1 MLLALGSALA
11 WGSGDFS
18 GGMGARSLGGSTPGA
33 VRVVLLSHLT
43 SLTVLL
49 VAAGTLG
56 MAAPHGRVLAWGLAA
71 GVAGCLSIT
80 AFYIA
85 LSRGAMG
92 GAAAISGL
100 LAAALPAAV
109 SAWTEGNPGMMRLAG
124 FGVAGMAIWLIAAG
138 ESTQERDLTAMSLAI
153 GAGAGFGLYFIALK
167 MADPSGPVWAMA
179 SARLGSISTCAL
191 LMLGLRLSGASMPS
205 KVTRAT
211 VGWVLM
217 TALLDTSGNMLFVSA
232 TRAGRLD
239 VAAVLASMYPAG
251 TILLAAWMLHERP
264 TRRQSY
270 GMAIAAVAVVMIT
283 Q

>member
-11 WGSGDFS
+11 WGGGDFS
-18 GGMGARSLGGSTPGA
+18 GGMGVRSLGGSIPGA
-33 VRVVLLSHLT
+33 LRVVFLSHLT

-56 MAAPHGRVLAWGLAA
+56 MTAPHGTVLAWGLAA
-71 GVAGCLSIT
+71 GVAGCVSIT

-92 GAAAISGL
+92 GAAAVSGL
-100 LAAALPAAV
+100 LAASLPAAV
-109 SAWTEGNPGMMRLAG
+109 SAWTEGNPGVVRLAG
-124 FGVAGMAIWLIAAG
+124 FGVAGVAIWLIAASNG
-138 ESTQERDLTAMSLAI
+138 AEKQDAAAMGLAV
-153 GAGAGFGLYFIALK
+153 GAGAGFGLYFVALK
-167 MADPSGPVWAMA
+167 MAGPAGPVWAMA

-191 LMLGLRLSGASMPS
+191 LMLGLRLSGASLPS
-205 KVTRAT
+205 KLTRAT

-264 TRRQSY
+264 TRRQRY
-270 GMAIAAVAVVMIT
+270 GMAIAMVAVVMIT
-283 Q
+283 L